1 MYRMMDRGF
10 LFHMFHDIDFS
21 AIRPSVIDIF
31 LRHHPDS
38 GECAIGVTGDFGFYF
53 HPSEGEVKLTLRF
66 DTAGFVFITY
76 FFGFQYKSAVFYVSL
91 VITFGHFVVPV
102 GACFLAEYP
111 FGRVRIAV
119 YIELVHEENVLH
131 GVVKLGQYDSIGR
144 CLIVFGGDGHC
155 LLFFPVVYKCCRVR

>member
-1 MYRMMDRGF
+1 MYRMMDYGF
-10 LFHMFHDIDFS
+10 LFYMFHDIDFS
-21 AIRPSVIDIF
+21 AIRPSVIDIL

-38 GECAIGVTGDFGFYF
+38 GECTVGVTGDFGFYF
-53 HPSEGEVKLTLRF
+53 YPSEGEVKLALCL
-66 DTAGFVFITY
+66 DTSGFVFVAY
-76 FFGFQYKSAVFYVSL
+76 FFSFEYQSAVFYVSL

-119 YIELVHEENVLH
+119 HIELVHEENVLH